1 MDYSPPG
8 SIAHGILQ
16 ARILESVATPSS
28 RRSSESGIKPM
39 SPRSP
44 ALAGELFTT
53 SATWEAPV
61 ATEDATGSKI
71 SQEASGEVTLNW
83 EMMKR
88 RSPEKEE

>member
-1 MDYSPPG
+1 MGFSRQGYWSQLPRPLPEDPP
-8 SIAHGILQ
+8 
-16 ARILESVATPSS
+16 
-28 RRSSESGIKPM
+28 ESGIEPM